1 MRLTCKIYQKND
13 KKIFLVGELIDFM
26 NICFVPV
33 RILPACNNS
42 ILSLLS
48 LLSFL
53 SLLTVSLNQRH
64 FPFSNFNSS
73 SNAPYFT
80 LKINHRNN
88 GLRITCSGTM
98 KRTTSPRFLFFQQHP
113 VFILHDIIHNFFYF
127 FF

>member
-88 GLRITCSGTM
+88 GLRNNMFWNNEANYFSEISIFPATSG
-98 KRTTSPRFLFFQQHP
+98 
-113 VFILHDIIHNFFYF
+113 IHTA
-127 FF
+127 